1 MFLSFEFGKNL
12 KMHTYPLNLKI
23 VYILCEQYLHVA
35 YINESVHDIFLS
47 EQTNKSLKLIIS
59 HN

>member
-1 MFLSFEFGKNL
+1 
-12 KMHTYPLNLKI
+12 MHTYPLNLKI
-23 VYILCEQYLHVA
+23 VYILCEQYLNVA